1 MKTLV
6 STTAV
11 VADDLRQPTVMTEA
25 ETDRVGGGAPNGD
38 RGNAYGAGHGWG
50 INGHGNGKGQGWD
63 NNNSN
68 GRF

>member
-1 MKTLV
+1 
-6 STTAV
+6 
-11 VADDLRQPTVMTEA
+11 MTEA

-38 RGNAYGAGHGWG
+38 PGNAYGAGHGWG
-50 INGHGNGKGQGWD
+50 INGQGNGKGQGWD